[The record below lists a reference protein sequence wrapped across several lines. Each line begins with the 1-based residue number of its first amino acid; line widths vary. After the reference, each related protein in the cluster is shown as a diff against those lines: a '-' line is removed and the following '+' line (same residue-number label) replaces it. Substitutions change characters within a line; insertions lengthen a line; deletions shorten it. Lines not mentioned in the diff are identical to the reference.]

1 MRTLCIATHRCNTA
15 LTVPT
20 DHVHTHAHTQNRVA
34 TPTGFTLESSGSGDD
49 VFTIMPATFEPGKKG
64 PFHLSVVC
72 DAEFRLTRD
81 RGGGQRASV
90 VGSAAAAAGA
100 TGSAT
105 GASSGADGAAGSSSS
120 KHHKGGSSRH
130 SAKQPSSTATAVAPA
145 PVATTAALA
154 ATTTTAVAA
163 TAVTGATTVSA
174 AATSALIDG
183 VAPLPSLHKQPS
195 ANAAATLGVVTSPFA
210 NTAVAAGVSTRRGSP
225 GGMR

>member
-1 MRTLCIATHRCNTA
+1 
-15 LTVPT
+15 
-20 DHVHTHAHTQNRVA
+20 VA
-34 TPTGFTLESSGSGDD
+34 TPAGFTLESSGSGDD

-100 TGSAT
+100 TSGTAV
-105 GASSGADGAAGSSSS
+105 SSGADSAAGSSSS

-130 SAKQPSSTATAVAPA
+130 SAKQPSSTAAAAAVAPA
-145 PVATTAALA
+145 PVATATTAAP
-154 ATTTTAVAA
+154 AA
-163 TAVTGATTVSA
+163 TAVAPAASASVSA
-174 AATSALIDG
+174 TATSALIDG

-195 ANAAATLGVVTSPFA
+195 ASAATLGVVTSPFA
-210 NTAVAAGVSTRRGSP
+210 NTAVAAAVSTRRGSP